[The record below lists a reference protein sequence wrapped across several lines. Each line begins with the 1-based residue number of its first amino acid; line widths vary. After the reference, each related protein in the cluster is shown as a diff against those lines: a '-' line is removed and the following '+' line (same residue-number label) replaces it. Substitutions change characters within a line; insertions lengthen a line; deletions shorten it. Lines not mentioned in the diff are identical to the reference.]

1 MSFDASEAFAFSK
14 PAGVPC
20 RNLKATRCAVH
31 AQLRE
36 RGLAGC
42 AAFDCYGA
50 GQRVTRTVSEDRQQA
65 AFFVL
70 REVHE
75 LLWLLTEAAKLCPP
89 RLAELLL
96 AQAAELDA
104 LGPDADLV
112 PHRSATRALFERVRR
127 ECRPTL
133 RGSPSHLEQ
142 RCTSS

>member
-1 MSFDASEAFAFSK
+1 MCCVATSFDASEAFAFSK

-20 RNLKATRCAVH
+20 RHLRDTRCAVH
-31 AQLRE
+31 AELRV

-50 GQRVTRTVSEDRQQA
+50 GQPVTRSVPEDQRQA

-89 RLAELLL
+89 TLADALR
-96 AQAAELDA
+96 AQVSVLDA
-104 LGPDADLV
+104 LGPDADLA
-112 PHRSATRALFERVRR
+112 PHRASTRALLARVQR

-133 RGSPSHLEQ
+133 KK
-142 RCTSS
+142 

>member
-1 MSFDASEAFAFSK
+1 LCCVATSFDASDAFAFSK
-14 PAGVPC
+14 PAGIPC
-20 RNLKATRCAVH
+20 RNLKGTRCAVH

-50 GQRVTRTVSEDRQQA
+50 GQRVTRTVSEERQQA
-65 AFFVL
+65 AFFVV

-89 RLAELLL
+89 TLAELLL

-104 LGPDADLV
+104 LGPEADLRQ
-112 PHRSATRALFERVRR
+112 PRAATRALLERVQR

-133 RGSPSHLEQ
+133 KK
-142 RCTSS
+142 